1 MYKALKRIL
10 PCLLLLVSVH
20 YAYSQK
26 SQSVYINEEKKKNM
40 QPFKR
45 IFLFAQAKDIQAR
58 VRLENA
64 LASSAELRGYPV
76 VKSIDVIPP
85 SLQDTALPS
94 RDKVLK
100 AIDSAGCDAVFA
112 IRLLNKND
120 KINYK
125 KGGVGYSKVPIIH
138 MVWRFVWV
146 LFRQALTTNTKDVY
160 SNTIDYF
167 ILSSLYEVS
176 TQELIFSIDSDIMD
190 PTDVDRFTKAY
201 MADVLQ
207 KMENEKILRKKACRT
222 KKLTKNKIQYE
233 IPGPGLV
240 SCW

>member
-1 MYKALKRIL
+1 MYIAYKRIFS
-10 PCLLLLVSVH
+10 CLLLLVTVNFV
-20 YAYSQK
+20 YSQK
-26 SQSVYINEEKKKNM
+26 SQSVYVNKERTKNSP
-40 QPFKR
+40 PFKK

-76 VKSIDVIPP
+76 IKSIDVIPP
-85 SLQDTALPS
+85 SLEDTALPS
-94 RDKVLK
+94 KDIVLK

-112 IRLLNKND
+112 IRLLNKDD
-120 KINYK
+120 KINHK
-125 KGGVGYSKVPIIH
+125 KGGVGYSKVPIYT
-138 MVWRFVWV
+138 WYGG
-146 LFRQALTTNTKDVY
+146 LFGYYSDQALTTNTKDVY

-176 TQELIFSIDSDIMD
+176 TQELIFSVDSDIMD

-207 KMENEKILRKKACRT
+207 KMEKEKIIRKKSS
-222 KKLTKNKIQYE
+222 E
-233 IPGPGLV
+233 P
-240 SCW
+240 